1 MLDRDLARKLM
12 EVENLPTL
20 PVVMQQLLAAV
31 ENENASADDI
41 TVILERDIAISAR
54 ILRLANSAFY
64 GLRYKVDTI
73 RRAVVVVGFDVVRML
88 ALATSVFDTLAKQQ
102 PLALDPEDFW
112 LHSLGAAKAAQLLAN
127 EIPATQPG
135 GTCFTAGLLHD
146 MGKYFLALALKDA
159 YRDVLYT
166 ARNRQRSVWEIER
179 DTLLVTHCEIAYWL
193 AQKWSLPPVIAE
205 SLGHQHEAGEYMGV
219 YWREAAMVALA
230 SDIARHAR
238 FGDAGDCAPVDLRG
252 EPMARLALD
261 MDRVFNL
268 VDQVQGYHAEA
279 RQFLDIMSGR

>member
-64 GLRYKVDTI
+64 GLRYKIDTI
-73 RRAVVVVGFDVVRML
+73 RRAVVVVRML
-88 ALATSVFDTLAKQQ
+88 ALATSVFDTLSQQQ

-112 LHSLGAAKAAQLLAN
+112 LHSLGAAKAAQLLAK
-127 EIPATQPG
+127 EIPATQPA

-159 YRDVLYT
+159 YRDVLDA
-166 ARNRQRSVWEIER
+166 ARTRQRRVCEIEQ

-193 AQKWSLPPVIAE
+193 AQKWSLPLVIAE

-219 YWREAAMVALA
+219 YWREAAIVALA

-252 EPMARLALD
+252 EMLARLSLD
-261 MDRVFNL
+261 MDRVFSL
-268 VDQVQGYHAEA
+268 VDQVQEYHAEA
-279 RQFLDIMSGR
+279 RHFLDIMSGR